1 MSAKAI
7 LFTLLFLSATSLSSL
22 CQTTAGMQDQ
32 INQHTQLAQQY
43 LRQQRPD
50 LAIPELQAVI
60 ALEPENTSLRDVSVS
75 RTVA

>member
-1 MSAKAI
+1 
-7 LFTLLFLSATSLSSL
+7 
-22 CQTTAGMQDQ
+22 MQDQ